1 MISSNGDLYVS
12 GYSSYGQLGTGE
24 NKSSITIATKAKNM
38 DNTKFVDSNSYHSIA
53 SDNNGFVYTAG
64 YNGYGELG
72 DGTYT
77 STNEF
82 NVIGDTYVHVE
93 KIKLQLKK
101 EKLNK

>member
-1 MISSNGDLYVS
+1 
-12 GYSSYGQLGTGE
+12 
-24 NKSSITIATKAKNM
+24 M